1 MVKSTMAMNYTDTS
15 RSREDKTN
23 AIAINNT
30 SQQVNKLRDDFNEF
44 NNHIAV
50 SNNNFSIY
58 KVNTIAKL
66 FSAAINKLNYTLNL
80 INAKKEDIQNHSYS
94 SVISP
99 ILESRFGKVGSI
111 TNESGIILF
120 TIAKNNAFYY
130 FYEEYPEFNNKHVNS
145 LPEPYKTLGNDIDA
159 KYYDS
164 RIQLA
169 SQNNQSIYYMWVFKL
184 WEKGIQLNI
193 DVLLPDILQK
203 PGKFIV
209 MATTIEIT
217 TKIPNITNYATIPSS
232 LINYLTSIQNS
243 FNAYSKS
250 TYDPTLGTVYQF
262 GPNSKFNTLKVV
274 SSVDY
279 PQWKGQYIVD
289 SYIPGSNIDMP
300 NIIYQIN
307 TELNRSYTGVQDG
320 QIVIVGYALDSIY
333 YTGVVK
339 MVTVTVNGYNGLC
352 YQLQSIN
359 INELFDRS
367 VKMTGDVRIQG
378 NLDVSRYDGVTII
391 STDNTRKVTT
401 IQDKVGINQASH
413 EVNGLLDIDNMTQQI
428 VLDFF
433 QNFVPYSLNSYDIIQ
448 VIRNISLSSSSYLSV
463 STIHD
468 ISGLFANGSSLF
480 DYTNQ
485 CTVFSVPIKP
495 LFDMADINI
504 IHADRINVDGMGMG
518 MGIGKS
524 ILSNN
529 YTFKIL
535 QQRVK
540 EVNQMKSEIIRSS
553 DNSNI
558 FSFIDL
564 VCNDD
569 KNWYVVSMRAITDIM
584 PMSDINSNSNMLFVM
599 TYINV
604 TNIMVDQSYYTV
616 FTKLFDYVSRECR
629 FMNYVALLFKNNT
642 SYNSS
647 NNSSN
652 NTNRWVDASGKLSN
666 DASGNPLIAVA
677 IKNNEYFS
685 SRLGL
690 LPESYI
696 YLYTLRDDTS
706 GYDNI
711 FTLHESNPQWNG
723 HKASDCWNGDSNV
736 GLLVNI
742 INDQQYQLYNNRQN
756 SIFAVNYV
764 WTSFRKI
771 AFVNLITINNVIYV
785 LGSGFNLNSLLG
797 PTMVVRGD
805 NSVSGNFYVNDSADN
820 NIFKVDN
827 VTKTISNLY
836 KVGIGMSESPKS
848 ILHVTD
854 TTVAEI
860 IAESDAASEQYV
872 ILNKLARK
880 LREAPADESSFNG
893 IITDPS
899 LNLTQTVNN
908 YFGIYRINQETFL
921 STDIKV
927 VYHWLYPQWQTYSS
941 LGNIIDSV
949 NNVPLQIII
958 KLAQNI
964 LDEDAIY
971 DGRMCF
977 RLVSFVFGWKLVRII
992 CFKNKNNGNMYLLFT
1007 GTNIQNYGI
1016 RYNSNN
1022 NLQRLYDQRIRS
1034 PNILAEIDR
1043 RIRIKNNENIN
1054 PYYNILEGL
1063 NSLNIL
1069 NKKYN
1074 SIRMNQFKIDVN
1086 INNLFD
1092 IKVTKI
1098 TVPLDTSIND
1108 ISFGSTI
1115 NYADLNFN
1123 DRTKFANMYTY
1134 LTSKYT
1140 YIQSGANN
1148 PTGDYFLLRYDDLSV
1163 DYIASSKCIGV
1174 SGSGQ
1179 TITLI
1184 LNEFSIQDCINPSL
1198 YVNGDTQLR
1207 GDLMIGNENDSLN
1220 YVSID
1225 SNRRFFGVNTDER
1238 FINYSD
1244 MLYTTTT
1251 NRYTPKH
1258 NVYIKNDAYPVMV
1271 SERICEDASGT
1282 DVSNNDYI
1290 KFGTYSALNA
1300 KRKSNIYDFST
1311 IASYADKLQMDFN
1324 KIHPTDTVTHMRYGP
1339 DIAFE
1344 VCDKTNRSVELGQ
1357 IQLTIDGIGASGYL
1371 QGGFGVS
1378 VNDYDKGSSFIQ
1390 RRRNIIYVDNSSTLF
1405 VKQINLNGGIL
1416 STSTDGNNNLF
1427 LLWNGKKLLTEP

>member
-30 SQQVNKLRDDFNEF
+30 TQQVNKLRDDFNEF

-66 FSAAINKLNYTLNL
+66 FSAALNKLNYTLNL
-80 INAKKEDIQNHSYS
+80 INAKKEDISYNQSYS

-99 ILESRFGKVGSI
+99 ILESKFGKVDPI

-130 FYEEYPEFNNKHVNS
+130 FYEEYPEFNNKYVNS

-193 DVLLPDILQK
+193 DVLLPDVLQQ

-243 FNAYSKS
+243 FNAYSKN
-250 TYDPTLGTVYQF
+250 TYDSTLGTVYQF

-279 PQWKGQYIVD
+279 PQWNGQYIVD

-307 TELNRSYTGVQDG
+307 TELNRSYTGVQEG

-339 MVTVTVNGYNGLC
+339 IVTVTVNGYNGLC

-448 VIRNISLSSSSYLSV
+448 VIRNISLSSSSYLSL

-468 ISGLFANGSSLF
+468 ISGLFAQGNTLF

-529 YTFKIL
+529 YTVRIL

-604 TNIMVDQSYYTV
+604 TNIMIDQSYYTV

-629 FMNYVALLFKNNT
+629 FMNYVALLFKNNNTNSSNNT
-642 SYNSS
+642 SNNSS

-652 NTNRWVDASGKLSN
+652 NTNRWVDASGNLSN

-677 IKNNEYFS
+677 IKNNEYYS

-764 WTSFRKI
+764 WTSFRKV
-771 AFVNLITINNVIYV
+771 AFINLITINNVRYI

-797 PTMVVRGD
+797 PSMVVRGD

-836 KVGIGMSESPKS
+836 KVGIGMSELPKS

-860 IAESDAASEQYV
+860 IAESDAAAEQYV
-872 ILNKLARK
+872 ILNKLARN
-880 LREAPADESSFNG
+880 LREAPADESSFND

-927 VYHWLYPQWQTYSS
+927 VYHWLYPKWQDATS

-964 LDEDAIY
+964 LDDDAIY

-1043 RIRIKNNENIN
+1043 RIRIQKENID
-1054 PYYNILEGL
+1054 PSYNILEGL
-1063 NSLNIL
+1063 NSLNVL
-1069 NKKYN
+1069 NKTYN

-1092 IKVTKI
+1092 IEVTRI
-1098 TVPLDTSIND
+1098 TVPLDTSIDD

-1115 NYADLNFN
+1115 NYADLSFN

-1140 YIQSGANN
+1140 DIQS
-1148 PTGDYFLLRYDDLSV
+1148 GDYFLLRYDDLSV
-1163 DYIASSKCIGV
+1163 DYIASSKCIDV
-1174 SGSGQ
+1174 SGVSGQ

-1258 NVYIKNDAYPVMV
+1258 NVYIKNDAYPGMV

-1311 IASYADKLQMDFN
+1311 IAIYADNLERDFN

-1416 STSTDGNNNLF
+1416 STSTDGNNNL
-1427 LLWNGKKLLTEP
+1427 LWNGKKLLTEP